1 MSIRYKL
8 QNDIDFGPEGSR
20 PSNYVFKIDSDIPD
34 RVVIVHKTLNQEY
47 ITWLEA
53 GNTPEPADEE

>member
-1 MSIRYKL
+1 MSIKYKL

-34 RVVIVHKTLNQEY
+34 RLVVVHKTLNQEY
-47 ITWLEA
+47 ITWLE
-53 GNTPEPADEE
+53 EVKKKEKDEEE